1 MLSYAPLRRCIANE
15 NIDRGVGLVEPKS
28 LTLELPEGGFRLRT
42 GGVLKHIDVA
52 YEECG
57 AIRPARDNVIFIC
70 HALTGDAHVAGIRP
84 GETKPSGWWEGMVG
98 PGRAIDTRR
107 YHVVCANVLG
117 GCSGTTGPSSV
128 NPETGKPYGSTF
140 PRYDFSDAV
149 DVYRMFLK
157 QLGVSH
163 LAALIGGSYGGM
175 QVMDWITRCPGE
187 MDMACVIA
195 SSASLNTQALAFD
208 VVGRSA
214 ITDDP
219 DWLKGDYYEVGDG
232 KGPKKGLAAAR
243 QLAHIT
249 YLSRE
254 LLQEK
259 FQREVQRNWL
269 EEPQELQDRRVRDF
283 RTFFQIESYLGYQ
296 ADKFLKRFDANSY
309 LHITRSMDL
318 FDAGARYGSLDAACA
333 RVTCKTLVVSLS
345 GDVLCAEWQSR
356 DIVEALVRNR
366 KDVSYCHLDIGTG
379 HDAFLT
385 HIDDLSRLVGGFLG
399 TRRPQVT
406 PAQERQHAAAL
417 AMVKD
422 GAHVIDIGCGDGTL
436 LNVLKKNRHVTGD
449 GVEID
454 LTEFEEAVAD
464 GNSLLW
470 EDADEG
476 ISLVPDGHYDLA
488 ICSETLQVVR
498 NPRGLLREALRL
510 ADEAIVSFP
519 NFAAYRIR
527 LTLGL
532 GGHLPVSKQLP
543 FQWYDTP
550 NIHLITLKDF
560 RSLCQK
566 EGIEILEIKAE
577 SRHIIGKLLL
587 ALGFMNLGASRI
599 IARIAK
605 AKQNVGA

>member
-1 MLSYAPLRRCIANE
+1 MDERDS
-15 NIDRGVGLVEPKS
+15 GVGVVEPKT
-28 LTLELPEGGFRLRT
+28 LTLKLPEGGFKLRT
-42 GGVLKHIDVA
+42 GGVLKRIDVA

-57 AIRPARDNVIFIC
+57 AIHPDRDNVIFIC

-98 PGRAIDTRR
+98 PGRAINTDR
-107 YHVVCANVLG
+107 YHVICANVLG
-117 GCSGTTGPSSV
+117 GCSGTTGPSSI
-128 NPETGKPYGSTF
+128 NPDTGKAYGSAF

-149 DVYRMFLK
+149 DVYRMLLA
-157 QLGVSH
+157 QLGVKH
-163 LAALIGGSYGGM
+163 LVALIGGSYGGM

-187 MDMACVIA
+187 TDLACVIA
-195 SSASLNTQALAFD
+195 SSVSLNTQALAFD

-219 DWLKGDYYEVGDG
+219 DWHRGDYYDIGDG
-232 KGPKKGLAAAR
+232 MGPKKGLAAAR

-249 YLSRE
+249 YLSRD

-259 FQREVQRNWL
+259 FQRELQRNWL
-269 EEPQELQDRRVRDF
+269 EEPPEKQDRRARDF

-345 GDVLCAEWQSR
+345 GDVLFAEWQSR
-356 DIVEALVRNR
+356 DIVEALIRNR
-366 KDVSYCHLDIGTG
+366 KEVSYCHLEIGTG

-385 HIDDLSRLVGGFLG
+385 HIDDLSRLVGGFLW
-399 TRRPQVT
+399 TRKPQVT
-406 PAQERQHAAAL
+406 PAQEQQHAAVL
-417 AMVKD
+417 SMVKD

-454 LTEFEEAVAD
+454 VTEFEEAVAD
-464 GNSLLW
+464 GNTLLW

-476 ISLVPDGHYDLA
+476 ISLVPDRHYDMA
-488 ICSETLQVVR
+488 ICSETLQVVQ
-498 NPRGLLREALRL
+498 NPRGLLHEALRL

-560 RSLCQK
+560 RNLCDK
-566 EGIEILEIKAE
+566 EGIEIKEIRAE
-577 SRHIIGKLLL
+577 SRHLVGKILL
-587 ALGFMNLGASRI
+587 ALGFKNLGASRI
-599 IARIAK
+599 IARIARK
-605 AKQNVGA
+605 KRG

>member
-1 MLSYAPLRRCIANE
+1 MADSKT
-15 NIDRGVGLVEPKS
+15 DSGVGLVEPKS
-28 LTLELPEGGFRLRT
+28 MELKLPEGGLRLRT
-42 GGVLKHIDVA
+42 GGVLKRVDVA

-57 AIRPARDNVIFIC
+57 AIRPELDNVVFIC
-70 HALTGDAHVAGIRP
+70 HALTGDAHVAGMRP

-98 PGRAIDTRR
+98 PGRAIDTNR
-107 YHVVCANVLG
+107 YHVICANVLG
-117 GCSGTTGPSSV
+117 GCSGTTGPSSI
-128 NPETGKPYGSTF
+128 NPDTGKPYGSKF
-140 PRYDFSDAV
+140 PRYDFSDTV
-149 DVYRMFLK
+149 DVYRMFLA
-157 QLGVSH
+157 QRGVKH
-163 LAALIGGSYGGM
+163 LAGLVGGSFGGM

-187 MDMACVIA
+187 MDRACVIA

-219 DWLKGDYYEVGDG
+219 AWNRGDYYDVGDG
-232 KGPKKGLAAAR
+232 LGPKKGLAAAR

-259 FQREVQRNWL
+259 FQRELQRNWL
-269 EEPQELQDRRVRDF
+269 EESDEFQDRRARDF
-283 RTFFQIESYLGYQ
+283 RTFFQIESYLAYQ

-318 FDAGARYGSLDAACA
+318 FDAAAPYGSLAAACS

-345 GDVLCAEWQSR
+345 GDVLFAEWQSR
-356 DIVEALVRNR
+356 DIVEALLSNNKPVT
-366 KDVSYCHLDIGTG
+366 YCHLDIGTG

-399 TRRPQVT
+399 DRKPDVT
-406 PAQERQHAAAL
+406 AAQEKQHGAVL
-417 AMVKD
+417 SMVKE
-422 GAHVIDIGCGDGTL
+422 GFHVIDIGCGDGTL
-436 LNVLKKNRHVTGD
+436 LNVLKKNKNVTGD
-449 GVEID
+449 GVDISV
-454 LTEFEEAVAD
+454 TEFEEAVAD
-464 GNSLLW
+464 GNTLLW

-476 ISLVPDGHYDLA
+476 LSLVPDGHYDMA
-488 ICSETLQVVR
+488 ICSETLQVVK
-498 NPRGLLREALRL
+498 NPRGLLHEALRV

-527 LTLGL
+527 MTLGL
-532 GGHLPVSKQLP
+532 CGRLPVSKQLP

-560 RSLCQK
+560 RNLCK
-566 EGIEILEIKAE
+566 SEGIEILEIRAE
-577 SRHIIGKLLL
+577 SRHPIGKMLLS
-587 ALGFMNLGASRI
+587 LGCKNLGASRI

-605 AKQNVGA
+605 AGRNSRT

>member
-98 PGRAIDTRR
+98 PGRAINTRR

-345 GDVLCAEWQSR
+345 GDVLFAEWQSR

-577 SRHIIGKLLL
+577 SRHVIGKLLL

-605 AKQNVGA
+605 AKQKVGA

>member
-1 MLSYAPLRRCIANE
+1 MEEEKKDS
-15 NIDRGVGLVEPKS
+15 GVGVVEPK
-28 LTLELPEGGFRLRT
+28 TLELKLPEGGFRLRT
-42 GGVLKHIDVA
+42 GGVLKRIDVA

-57 AIRPARDNVIFIC
+57 AIRPERDNVIFIC

-98 PGRAIDTRR
+98 PGRAINTDR
-107 YHVVCANVLG
+107 YHVICANVLG
-117 GCSGTTGPSSV
+117 GCSGTTGPSSI
-128 NPETGKPYGSTF
+128 NPDTGKAYGSAF

-149 DVYRMFLK
+149 DVYRMLLE
-157 QLGVSH
+157 QLGVKH
-163 LAALIGGSYGGM
+163 LVALIGGSYGGM

-187 MDMACVIA
+187 TDLACVIA

-219 DWLKGDYYEVGDG
+219 DWHRGDYYDIGDG
-232 KGPKKGLAAAR
+232 MGPKKGLAAAR

-259 FQREVQRNWL
+259 FQRELQGSWL
-269 EEPQELQDRRVRDF
+269 AESPESQDRRVRDF

-296 ADKFLKRFDANSY
+296 ATKFLKRFDANSY

-318 FDAGARYGSLDAACA
+318 FDAAAPYGSLDAACA

-345 GDVLCAEWQSR
+345 GDVLFAEWQSR
-356 DIVEALVRNR
+356 DIVEALIRNN
-366 KDVSYCHLDIGTG
+366 KEVSYCHLEIGTG

-385 HIDDLSRLVGGFLG
+385 HIDDLSRLVGGFLC
-399 TRRPQVT
+399 TRTPQVT
-406 PAQERQHAAAL
+406 SAQEKQHAAVL
-417 AMVKD
+417 SMVRD

-454 LTEFEEAVAD
+454 VTEFEEAVAD
-464 GNSLLW
+464 GNTLLW

-476 ISLVPDGHYDLA
+476 ISLVPDRHYDMA
-488 ICSETLQVVR
+488 ICSETLQVVQ
-498 NPRGLLREALRL
+498 NPRGLLHEALRL

-532 GGHLPVSKQLP
+532 CGHLPVSKQLP

-560 RSLCQK
+560 RNLCDK
-566 EGIEILEIKAE
+566 EGIEIKEIKAE
-577 SRHIIGKLLL
+577 SRHLVGKLLL
-587 ALGFMNLGASRI
+587 ALGFKNLGASRI
-599 IARIAK
+599 IARIARR
-605 AKQNVGA
+605 

>member
-1 MLSYAPLRRCIANE
+1 MGHYHKMEE
-15 NIDRGVGLVEPKS
+15 NRTDNGVGVVEPKS
-28 LTLELPEGGFRLRT
+28 MELRLPEGGFRLRT
-42 GGVLKHIDVA
+42 GGVLKRIDVA

-57 AIRPARDNVIFIC
+57 AVRPELDNVVFIC

-98 PGRAIDTRR
+98 PGRAIDTNR
-107 YHVVCANVLG
+107 YHVICANVLG

-128 NPETGKPYGSTF
+128 NPDTGKPYGSRF

-149 DVYRMFLK
+149 DVYRMFLA
-157 QLGVSH
+157 QRGVRH
-163 LAALIGGSYGGM
+163 LAGLVGGSFGGM

-187 MDMACVIA
+187 MDRACVIA

-219 DWLKGDYYEVGDG
+219 DWNRGDYYDIGDG
-232 KGPKKGLAAAR
+232 HGPKKGLAAAR

-259 FQREVQRNWL
+259 FQRELQRNWL
-269 EEPQELQDRRVRDF
+269 EESDEFQDRRARDF
-283 RTFFQIESYLGYQ
+283 RTFFQIESYLAYQ

-318 FDAGARYGSLDAACA
+318 VDAAAPYGSLAAACS

-345 GDVLCAEWQSR
+345 GDVLFAEWQSR
-356 DIVEALVRNR
+356 DIVEALLSNNKPVT
-366 KDVSYCHLDIGTG
+366 YCHLDIGTG

-399 TRRPQVT
+399 DRKPDVT
-406 PAQERQHAAAL
+406 AAQEKQHGAVL
-417 AMVKD
+417 SMVKE

-436 LNVLKKNRHVTGD
+436 LNVLKKNKNVTGD
-449 GVEID
+449 GVDISV
-454 LTEFEEAVAD
+454 TEFEEAVAD
-464 GNSLLW
+464 GNTLLW

-476 ISLVPDGHYDLA
+476 LSLVPDGHYDMA
-488 ICSETLQVVR
+488 ICSETLQVVK
-498 NPRGLLREALRL
+498 NPRGLLHEALRV

-527 LTLGL
+527 MTLGL
-532 GGHLPVSKQLP
+532 CGRLPVSKQLP

-560 RSLCQK
+560 RNLCK
-566 EGIEILEIKAE
+566 SEGIEILEIRAE
-577 SRHIIGKLLL
+577 SRHPIGKMLLS
-587 ALGFMNLGASRI
+587 LGCKNLGASRI

-605 AKQNVGA
+605 AGRNSRT

>member
-1 MLSYAPLRRCIANE
+1 MADSKT
-15 NIDRGVGLVEPKS
+15 DSGVGLVEPKS
-28 LTLELPEGGFRLRT
+28 MELKFPEGGLRLRT
-42 GGVLKHIDVA
+42 GGVLKRVDVA

-57 AIRPARDNVIFIC
+57 AIRPELDNVVFIC
-70 HALTGDAHVAGIRP
+70 HALTGDAHVAGMRP

-98 PGRAIDTRR
+98 PGRAIDTNR
-107 YHVVCANVLG
+107 YHVICANVLG
-117 GCSGTTGPSSV
+117 GCSGTTGPSSI
-128 NPETGKPYGSTF
+128 NPDTGKPYGSKF
-140 PRYDFSDAV
+140 PRYDFSDTV
-149 DVYRMFLK
+149 DVYRMFLA
-157 QLGVSH
+157 QRGVKH
-163 LAALIGGSYGGM
+163 LAGLVGGSFGGM

-187 MDMACVIA
+187 MDRACVIA

-219 DWLKGDYYEVGDG
+219 AWNRGDYYDVGDG
-232 KGPKKGLAAAR
+232 LGPKKGLAAAR

-259 FQREVQRNWL
+259 FQRELQRNWL
-269 EEPQELQDRRVRDF
+269 EESDEFQDRRARDF
-283 RTFFQIESYLGYQ
+283 RTFFQIESYLAYQ

-318 FDAGARYGSLDAACA
+318 FDAAAPYGSLAAACS

-345 GDVLCAEWQSR
+345 GDVLFAEWQSR
-356 DIVEALVRNR
+356 DIVEALLSNNKPVT
-366 KDVSYCHLDIGTG
+366 YCHLDIGTG

-399 TRRPQVT
+399 DRKPDVT
-406 PAQERQHAAAL
+406 AAQEKQHGAVL
-417 AMVKD
+417 SMVKE

-436 LNVLKKNRHVTGD
+436 LNVLKKNKNVTGD
-449 GVEID
+449 GVDISV
-454 LTEFEEAVAD
+454 TEFEEAVAD
-464 GNSLLW
+464 GNTLLW

-476 ISLVPDGHYDLA
+476 LSLVPDGHYDMA
-488 ICSETLQVVR
+488 ICSETLQVVK
-498 NPRGLLREALRL
+498 NPRGLLHEALRV

-527 LTLGL
+527 MTLGL
-532 GGHLPVSKQLP
+532 CGRLPVSKQLP

-560 RSLCQK
+560 RNLCK
-566 EGIEILEIKAE
+566 SEGIEILEIRAE
-577 SRHIIGKLLL
+577 SRHPIGKMLLS
-587 ALGFMNLGASRI
+587 LGCKNLGASRI

-605 AKQNVGA
+605 AGRNSRT

>member
-1 MLSYAPLRRCIANE
+1 MAEE
-15 NIDRGVGLVEPKS
+15 NKDGGVGLVEPKT
-28 LTLELPEGGFRLRT
+28 LTLELPEGGFKLRT
-42 GGVLKHIDVA
+42 GGVLKRIDVA

-84 GETKPSGWWEGMVG
+84 GEAKPSGWWEGMVG
-98 PGRAIDTRR
+98 PGRAINTDR
-107 YHVVCANVLG
+107 YHVICANVLG
-117 GCSGTTGPSSV
+117 GCSGTTGPSSI
-128 NPETGKPYGSTF
+128 NPDTGKPYGSAF

-149 DVYRMFLK
+149 DVYRLFLK
-157 QLGVSH
+157 QLGVKH

-187 MDMACVIA
+187 TDLACVIA

-219 DWLKGDYYEVGDG
+219 DWHRGDYYGIGDG
-232 KGPKKGLAAAR
+232 MGPKKGLAAAR

-259 FQREVQRNWL
+259 FQRELQRNWL
-269 EEPQELQDRRVRDF
+269 EEPQESQDRRARDF

-296 ADKFLKRFDANSY
+296 ATKFLKRFDANSY

-345 GDVLCAEWQSR
+345 GDVLFAEWQSR
-356 DIVEALVRNR
+356 DIVEALIRNN
-366 KDVSYCHLDIGTG
+366 KQVSYCHLEIGTG

-385 HIDDLSRLVGGFLG
+385 HIDDLSRLVGGFLC
-399 TRRPQVT
+399 TRTPQVT
-406 PAQERQHAAAL
+406 PAQERQHAAVL
-417 AMVKD
+417 SMVKD

-454 LTEFEEAVAD
+454 VTEFEEAVAD
-464 GNSLLW
+464 GNTLLW

-476 ISLVPDGHYDLA
+476 ISLVPDRHYDLA
-488 ICSETLQVVR
+488 ICSETLQVVQ
-498 NPRGLLREALRL
+498 NPRGLLHEALRL

-560 RSLCQK
+560 RDLCDK
-566 EGIEILEIKAE
+566 EGIEIQEIRAE
-577 SRHIIGKLLL
+577 SRHLVGKILL
-587 ALGFMNLGASRI
+587 ALGFKNLGASRI
-599 IARIAK
+599 IARIARK
-605 AKQNVGA
+605 GSAAVSA

>member
-1 MLSYAPLRRCIANE
+1 MNDKG
-15 NIDRGVGLVEPKS
+15 DRDSGVGVVEPKT
-28 LTLELPEGGFRLRT
+28 LKLELPEGGFRLRT
-42 GGVLKHIDVA
+42 GGVLKRIDVA

-57 AIRPARDNVIFIC
+57 AMRPERDNVIFIC

-98 PGRAIDTRR
+98 PGRAINTDR
-107 YHVVCANVLG
+107 YHVICANVLG
-117 GCSGTTGPSSV
+117 GCSGTTGPSSI
-128 NPETGKPYGSTF
+128 NPDTGKPYGSAF

-149 DVYRMFLK
+149 DVYRMLLK
-157 QLGVSH
+157 QLGVNH

-187 MDMACVIA
+187 TDLACVIA

-219 DWLKGDYYEVGDG
+219 DWHRGDYYDIGDG
-232 KGPKKGLAAAR
+232 MGPKKGLAAAR

-259 FQREVQRNWL
+259 FQRELQGNWL
-269 EEPQELQDRRVRDF
+269 EEPPEIQDRRARDF

-296 ADKFLKRFDANSY
+296 ATKFLKRFDANSY

-318 FDAGARYGSLDAACA
+318 FDAAAPYGSLDAACA

-345 GDVLCAEWQSR
+345 GDVLFAEWQSR
-356 DIVEALVRNR
+356 DIVEALVRNS
-366 KDVSYCHLDIGTG
+366 KEVSYCHLEIGTG

-385 HIDDLSRLVGGFLG
+385 HIDDLSRLVGGFLC
-399 TRRPQVT
+399 TRTPQVT
-406 PAQERQHAAAL
+406 PSQEKQHAAVL
-417 AMVKD
+417 SMVKN

-436 LNVLKKNRHVTGD
+436 LNVLRKKRNVTGD

-454 LTEFEEAVAD
+454 ITEFEEAVAD
-464 GNSLLW
+464 GNTLLW

-476 ISLVPDGHYDLA
+476 ISLVPDRHYDMA
-488 ICSETLQVVR
+488 ICSETLQVVQ
-498 NPRGLLREALRL
+498 NPRGLLHEALRL

-560 RSLCQK
+560 RNLCDK
-566 EGIEILEIKAE
+566 EGIEIKEIRAE
-577 SRHIIGKLLL
+577 SRHLVGKLLL
-587 ALGFMNLGASRI
+587 ALGFKNLGASRI
-599 IARIAK
+599 IARIARK
-605 AKQNVGA
+605 MS

>member
-1 MLSYAPLRRCIANE
+1 MNDKGERDS
-15 NIDRGVGLVEPKS
+15 GVGVVEPKT
-28 LTLELPEGGFRLRT
+28 LTLKLPEGGFKLRT
-42 GGVLKHIDVA
+42 GGVLKRIDVA

-57 AIRPARDNVIFIC
+57 AMRPERDNVIFIC

-98 PGRAIDTRR
+98 PGRAINTDR
-107 YHVVCANVLG
+107 YHVICANVLG
-117 GCSGTTGPSSV
+117 GCSGTTGPSSI
-128 NPETGKPYGSTF
+128 NPDTGKAYGSAF

-149 DVYRMFLK
+149 DVYRMLLE
-157 QLGVSH
+157 QLGVKH
-163 LAALIGGSYGGM
+163 LVALIGGSYGGM

-187 MDMACVIA
+187 TDLACVIA

-219 DWLKGDYYEVGDG
+219 DWHRGDYYDIGDG
-232 KGPKKGLAAAR
+232 MGPKKGLAAAR

-259 FQREVQRNWL
+259 FQRELQRSWL
-269 EEPQELQDRRVRDF
+269 EEPQEQQDRRARDF

-296 ADKFLKRFDANSY
+296 ATKFLKRFDANSY

-345 GDVLCAEWQSR
+345 GDVLFAEWQSR
-356 DIVEALVRNR
+356 DIVEALIRN
-366 KDVSYCHLDIGTG
+366 KKEVCYCHLDIGTG

-385 HIDDLSRLVGGFLG
+385 HIDDLSRLVGGFLW
-399 TRRPQVT
+399 TRKPQVT
-406 PAQERQHAAAL
+406 PAQERQHAAVL
-417 AMVKD
+417 SMVRD

-454 LTEFEEAVAD
+454 ITEFEEAVAD
-464 GNSLLW
+464 GNTLLW

-476 ISLVPDGHYDLA
+476 ISLVPDRHYDMA
-488 ICSETLQVVR
+488 ICSETLQVVQ
-498 NPRGLLREALRL
+498 NPRGLLHEALRL

-560 RSLCQK
+560 RNLCDK
-566 EGIEILEIKAE
+566 EGIEIREIRAE
-577 SRHIIGKLLL
+577 SRHLIGKLLL
-587 ALGFMNLGASRI
+587 ALGFRNLGASRI
-599 IARIAK
+599 IARIARK
-605 AKQNVGA
+605 GN

>member
-1 MLSYAPLRRCIANE
+1 MEEERKDS
-15 NIDRGVGLVEPKS
+15 GVGVVEPK
-28 LTLELPEGGFRLRT
+28 TLELKLPEGGFKLRT
-42 GGVLKHIDVA
+42 GGVLKRIDVA

-57 AIRPARDNVIFIC
+57 AIRPERDNVIFIC

-98 PGRAIDTRR
+98 PGRAIDTNR
-107 YHVVCANVLG
+107 YHIVCANVLG
-117 GCSGTTGPSSV
+117 GCSGTTGPSSI
-128 NPETGKPYGSTF
+128 NPDTGKPYGSAF

-149 DVYRMFLK
+149 DVYRMLLE
-157 QLGVSH
+157 QIGVKH

-187 MDMACVIA
+187 VDRACVIA
-195 SSASLNTQALAFD
+195 SSVSLNTQALAYD

-219 DWLKGDYYEVGDG
+219 DWNKGDYYEIGDG
-232 KGPKKGLAAAR
+232 MGPKKGLAAAR

-259 FQREVQRNWL
+259 FQRELQRSWL
-269 EEPQELQDRRVRDF
+269 AEPTESQDQRAREF

-309 LHITRSMDL
+309 LHITRAMDL

-333 RVTCKTLVVSLS
+333 RVTGKTLVVSLS
-345 GDVLCAEWQSR
+345 GDVLFAEWQSR
-356 DIVEALVRNR
+356 DIVESLIRGG
-366 KDVSYCHLDIGTG
+366 KEVSYCHLDIGTG

-399 TRRPQVT
+399 TRKPTVT
-406 PAQERQHAAAL
+406 PAQEKQHAAVL
-417 AMVKD
+417 SMVKE

-454 LTEFEEAVAD
+454 ITEFEEAVAD
-464 GNSLLW
+464 GNTLLW

-476 ISLVPDGHYDLA
+476 IALVPDGYYDLA
-488 ICSETLQVVR
+488 ICSETLQVVK
-498 NPRGLLREALRL
+498 NPRGLLHEALRL

-532 GGHLPVSKQLP
+532 FGHLPVSKQLP

-550 NIHLITLKDF
+550 NIHLITLNDF
-560 RSLCQK
+560 RNLCEK
-566 EGIEILEIKAE
+566 EGLEIREIRAE
-577 SRHIIGKLLL
+577 SRHPIGKILL
-587 ALGFMNLGASRI
+587 ALGFKNLGASRI
-599 IARIAK
+599 IARIGRK
-605 AKQNVGA
+605 RSSPEGK

>member
-1 MLSYAPLRRCIANE
+1 VEEERKDS
-15 NIDRGVGLVEPKS
+15 GVGVVEPK
-28 LTLELPEGGFRLRT
+28 TLELKLPEGGFKLRT
-42 GGVLKHIDVA
+42 GGVLKRIDVA

-98 PGRAIDTRR
+98 PGRAIDTNR
-107 YHVVCANVLG
+107 YHIICANVLG
-117 GCSGTTGPSSV
+117 GCSGTTGPSSI
-128 NPETGKPYGSTF
+128 NPDTGKPYGSTF

-149 DVYRMFLK
+149 DVYRMLLD
-157 QLGVSH
+157 QLGVKH
-163 LAALIGGSYGGM
+163 LVALIGGSYGGM

-187 MDMACVIA
+187 TDLACVIA
-195 SSASLNTQALAFD
+195 SSVSLNTQALAYD
-208 VVGRSA
+208 VVGRGA

-219 DWLKGDYYEVGDG
+219 DWNKGDYYEIGDG
-232 KGPKKGLAAAR
+232 HGPKRGLAAAR

-259 FQREVQRNWL
+259 FQRELQSNWL
-269 EEPQELQDRRVRDF
+269 DEPPEKKDKRARDF
-283 RTFFQIESYLGYQ
+283 RTFFKIESYLGYQ

-318 FDAGARYGSLDAACA
+318 FDAAAPYGSLDAACA

-345 GDVLCAEWQSR
+345 GDVLFAEWQSR
-356 DIVEALVRNR
+356 EIVESLIRGG
-366 KDVSYCHLDIGTG
+366 KEVSYCHLEIGTG

-399 TRRPQVT
+399 TRSPSVT
-406 PAQERQHAAAL
+406 PAQERQHAAVL
-417 AMVKD
+417 SMVKE

-436 LNVLKKNRHVTGD
+436 LNVLKKNKHVTGD

-454 LTEFEEAVAD
+454 VTEFEEAVAD
-464 GNSLLW
+464 GNTLLW

-476 ISLVPDGHYDLA
+476 ISLVPDGYYDLA
-488 ICSETLQVVR
+488 ICSETLQVVK
-498 NPRGLLREALRL
+498 NPRGLLHEALRL

-560 RSLCQK
+560 RNLCEK
-566 EGIEILEIKAE
+566 EGIEILELKAE
-577 SRHIIGKLLL
+577 SRHPVGKLLL
-587 ALGFMNLGASRI
+587 ALGFKNLGASRI
-599 IARIAK
+599 IARIARK
-605 AKQNVGA
+605 RDSHENVNED

>member
-1 MLSYAPLRRCIANE
+1 MADSKT
-15 NIDRGVGLVEPKS
+15 DSGVGLVEPKS
-28 LTLELPEGGFRLRT
+28 MELKLPEGGLRLRT
-42 GGVLKHIDVA
+42 GGVLKRVDVA

-57 AIRPARDNVIFIC
+57 AIRPELDNVVFIC
-70 HALTGDAHVAGIRP
+70 HALTGDAHVAGMRP
-84 GETKPSGWWEGMVG
+84 SETKPSGWWEGMVG
-98 PGRAIDTRR
+98 PGRAIDTNR
-107 YHVVCANVLG
+107 YHVICANVLG
-117 GCSGTTGPSSV
+117 GCSGTTGPSSI
-128 NPETGKPYGSTF
+128 NPDTGKPYGSKF
-140 PRYDFSDAV
+140 PRYDFSDTV
-149 DVYRMFLK
+149 DVYRMFLA
-157 QLGVSH
+157 QRGVKH
-163 LAALIGGSYGGM
+163 LAGLVGGSFGGM

-187 MDMACVIA
+187 MDRACVIA

-219 DWLKGDYYEVGDG
+219 AWNRGDYYDVGDG
-232 KGPKKGLAAAR
+232 LGPKKGLAAAR

-259 FQREVQRNWL
+259 FQRELQRNWL
-269 EEPQELQDRRVRDF
+269 EESDEFQDRRARDF
-283 RTFFQIESYLGYQ
+283 RTFFQIESYLAYQ

-318 FDAGARYGSLDAACA
+318 FDAAAPYGSLAAACS

-345 GDVLCAEWQSR
+345 GDVLFAEWQSR
-356 DIVEALVRNR
+356 DIVEALLSNNKPVT
-366 KDVSYCHLDIGTG
+366 YCHLDIGTG

-399 TRRPQVT
+399 DRKPDVT
-406 PAQERQHAAAL
+406 AAQEKQHGAVL
-417 AMVKD
+417 SMVKE

-436 LNVLKKNRHVTGD
+436 LNVLKKNKNVTGD
-449 GVEID
+449 GVDISV
-454 LTEFEEAVAD
+454 TEFEEAVAD
-464 GNSLLW
+464 GNTLLW

-476 ISLVPDGHYDLA
+476 LSLVPDGHYDMA
-488 ICSETLQVVR
+488 ICSETLQVVK
-498 NPRGLLREALRL
+498 NPRGLLHEALRV

-527 LTLGL
+527 MTLGL
-532 GGHLPVSKQLP
+532 CGRLPVSKQLP

-560 RSLCQK
+560 RNLCK
-566 EGIEILEIKAE
+566 SEGIEILEIRAE
-577 SRHIIGKLLL
+577 SRHPIGKMLLS
-587 ALGFMNLGASRI
+587 LGCKNLGASRI

-605 AKQNVGA
+605 AGRNSRT

>member
-1 MLSYAPLRRCIANE
+1 MAEDIKDS
-15 NIDRGVGLVEPKS
+15 GVGVVEPQTLS
-28 LTLELPEGGFRLRT
+28 LKLPDGGFRLGP
-42 GGVLKHIDVA
+42 GGVLKRIDVA

-57 AIRPARDNVIFIC
+57 AIRPERDNVIFIC
-70 HALTGDAHVAGIRP
+70 HALTGDAHVAGMRP
-84 GETKPSGWWEGMVG
+84 GETKPSGWWDGMVG
-98 PGRAIDTRR
+98 PGRAIDTSR
-107 YHVVCANVLG
+107 YHVICANVLG
-117 GCSGTTGPSSV
+117 GCSGTTGPSSI
-128 NPETGKPYGSTF
+128 NPDTGKAYGSAF

-149 DVYRMFLK
+149 DVYRMLLR
-157 QLGVSH
+157 QLGVNH
-163 LAALIGGSYGGM
+163 LVAIIGGSYGGM

-187 MDMACVIA
+187 ADLACVIA

-219 DWLKGDYYEVGDG
+219 DWHRGDYYDVGDG
-232 KGPKKGLAAAR
+232 MGPKKGLAAAR

-259 FQREVQRNWL
+259 FQRELQRTWL
-269 EEPQELQDRRVRDF
+269 EEPQDKQDRRIRDF

-309 LHITRSMDL
+309 LHITRAMDL

-345 GDVLCAEWQSR
+345 GDVLFAEWQSR
-356 DIVEALVRNR
+356 DIVEALIRHN
-366 KDVSYCHLDIGTG
+366 KEVSYCHLDIGTG

-385 HIDDLSRLVGGFLG
+385 HIDDISRLVGGFLG
-399 TRRPQVT
+399 TRKPQVT
-406 PAQERQHAAAL
+406 AAQERQHAAVL
-417 AMVKD
+417 SMVKE

-454 LTEFEEAVAD
+454 VTEFEEAVAD
-464 GNSLLW
+464 GNTILW

-476 ISLVPDGHYDLA
+476 IALVPDRHYDLA
-488 ICSETLQVVR
+488 ICSETLQVVK
-498 NPRGLLREALRL
+498 NPRGLLHEALRL

-560 RSLCQK
+560 RNLCER
-566 EGIEILEIKAE
+566 EGIEILDIKAE
-577 SRHIIGKLLL
+577 SRHPFGKLLL
-587 ALGFMNLGASRI
+587 ALGLKNLGASRI
-599 IARIAK
+599 IARIAR
-605 AKQNVGA
+605 AKR

>member
-1 MLSYAPLRRCIANE
+1 MNDKGERDS
-15 NIDRGVGLVEPKS
+15 GVGVVEPKT
-28 LTLELPEGGFRLRT
+28 LTLKLPEGGFKLRT
-42 GGVLKHIDVA
+42 GGVLKRIDVA

-57 AIRPARDNVIFIC
+57 AMRPERDNVIFIC

-98 PGRAIDTRR
+98 PGRAINTDR
-107 YHVVCANVLG
+107 YHVICANVLG
-117 GCSGTTGPSSV
+117 GCSGTTGPSSI
-128 NPETGKPYGSTF
+128 NPDTGKAYGSAF

-149 DVYRMFLK
+149 DVYRMLLE
-157 QLGVSH
+157 QLGVKH
-163 LAALIGGSYGGM
+163 LVALIGGSYGGM

-187 MDMACVIA
+187 TDLACVIA

-219 DWLKGDYYEVGDG
+219 DWHRGDYYDIGDG
-232 KGPKKGLAAAR
+232 MGPKKGLAAAR

-259 FQREVQRNWL
+259 FQRELQRSWL
-269 EEPQELQDRRVRDF
+269 EEPQEQQDRRARDF

-296 ADKFLKRFDANSY
+296 ATKFLKRFDANSY

-345 GDVLCAEWQSR
+345 GDVLFAEWQSR
-356 DIVEALVRNR
+356 DIVEALIRN
-366 KDVSYCHLDIGTG
+366 KKEVSYCHLDIGTG

-385 HIDDLSRLVGGFLG
+385 HIDDLSRLVGGFLW
-399 TRRPQVT
+399 TRKPQVT
-406 PAQERQHAAAL
+406 PAQERQHAAVL
-417 AMVKD
+417 SMVRD

-454 LTEFEEAVAD
+454 ITEFEEAVAD
-464 GNSLLW
+464 GNTLLW

-476 ISLVPDGHYDLA
+476 ISLVPDRHYDMA
-488 ICSETLQVVR
+488 ICSETLQVVQ
-498 NPRGLLREALRL
+498 NPRGLLHEALRL

-560 RSLCQK
+560 RNLCDK
-566 EGIEILEIKAE
+566 EGIEIREIRAE
-577 SRHIIGKLLL
+577 SRHLIGKLLL
-587 ALGFMNLGASRI
+587 ALGFRNLGASRI
-599 IARIAK
+599 IARIACK
-605 AKQNVGA
+605 GN

>member
-1 MLSYAPLRRCIANE
+1 MAEDIKDS
-15 NIDRGVGLVEPKS
+15 GVGVVEPKTLS
-28 LTLELPEGGFRLRT
+28 LKLPDGGFRLGP
-42 GGVLKHIDVA
+42 GGVLKRIDVA

-57 AIRPARDNVIFIC
+57 AIRPERDNVIFIC
-70 HALTGDAHVAGIRP
+70 HALTGDAHVAGRRP
-84 GETKPSGWWEGMVG
+84 GETKPSGWWDGMVG
-98 PGRAIDTRR
+98 PGRAIDTSR
-107 YHVVCANVLG
+107 YHVICANVLG
-117 GCSGTTGPSSV
+117 GCSGTTGPSSI
-128 NPETGKPYGSTF
+128 NPDTGKAYGSAF

-149 DVYRMFLK
+149 DVYRMLLR
-157 QLGVSH
+157 QLGVNH
-163 LAALIGGSYGGM
+163 LVAIIGGSYGGM

-187 MDMACVIA
+187 ADLACVIA

-219 DWLKGDYYEVGDG
+219 DWHRGDYYDVGDG
-232 KGPKKGLAAAR
+232 MGPKKGLAAAR

-259 FQREVQRNWL
+259 FQRELQRTWL
-269 EEPQELQDRRVRDF
+269 EEPQDKQDRRIRDF

-309 LHITRSMDL
+309 LHITRAMDL

-345 GDVLCAEWQSR
+345 GDVLFAEWQSR
-356 DIVEALVRNR
+356 DIVEALIRHN
-366 KDVSYCHLDIGTG
+366 KEVSYCHLDIGTG

-385 HIDDLSRLVGGFLG
+385 HIDDISRLVGGFLG
-399 TRRPQVT
+399 TRKPQVT
-406 PAQERQHAAAL
+406 AAQERQHAAVL
-417 AMVKD
+417 SMVKE

-454 LTEFEEAVAD
+454 VTEFEEAVAD
-464 GNSLLW
+464 GNTILW

-476 ISLVPDGHYDLA
+476 IALVPDRHYDLA
-488 ICSETLQVVR
+488 ICSETLQVVK
-498 NPRGLLREALRL
+498 NPRGLLHEALRL

-560 RSLCQK
+560 RNLCER
-566 EGIEILEIKAE
+566 EGIEILDIKAE
-577 SRHIIGKLLL
+577 SRHPFGKLLL
-587 ALGFMNLGASRI
+587 ALGLKNLGASRI
-599 IARIAK
+599 IARIAR
-605 AKQNVGA
+605 AKR

>member
-1 MLSYAPLRRCIANE
+1 MAEGKNDI
-15 NIDRGVGLVEPKS
+15 GVGVVEPKT
-28 LTLELPEGGFRLRT
+28 LTLKLPEGGFKLRT
-42 GGVLKHIDVA
+42 GGVLKRIDVT

-57 AIRPARDNVIFIC
+57 AIRPERDNVIFIC

-98 PGRAIDTRR
+98 PGRAINTDR
-107 YHVVCANVLG
+107 YHVICANVLG
-117 GCSGTTGPSSV
+117 GCSGTTGPSSI
-128 NPETGKPYGSTF
+128 NPDTGKAYGSAF

-149 DVYRMFLK
+149 DVYRMLLE
-157 QLGVSH
+157 QLGVKH
-163 LAALIGGSYGGM
+163 LTALIGGSYGGM

-187 MDMACVIA
+187 TDLACVIA

-219 DWLKGDYYEVGDG
+219 DWHRGDYYDIGDG
-232 KGPKKGLAAAR
+232 MGPKKGLAAAR

-259 FQREVQRNWL
+259 FQRELQRNWL
-269 EEPQELQDRRVRDF
+269 EESPESQDRRARDF
-283 RTFFQIESYLGYQ
+283 RTFFQIESYLNYQ

-345 GDVLCAEWQSR
+345 GDVLFAEWQSR
-356 DIVEALVRNR
+356 DIVEALIHNN
-366 KDVSYCHLDIGTG
+366 KEVSYCHLDIGTG

-385 HIDDLSRLVGGFLG
+385 HIDDLSRLVGGFLC
-399 TRRPQVT
+399 TRNPQVT
-406 PAQERQHAAAL
+406 PAQEKQHAAVL
-417 AMVKD
+417 SMVRD

-454 LTEFEEAVAD
+454 VTEFEEAVAD
-464 GNSLLW
+464 GNTLLW

-476 ISLVPDGHYDLA
+476 ISLVPDRHYDMA
-488 ICSETLQVVR
+488 ICSETLQVVQ
-498 NPRGLLREALRL
+498 NPRGLLHEALRL

-532 GGHLPVSKQLP
+532 CGHLPVSKQLP

-560 RSLCQK
+560 RNLCNK
-566 EGIEILEIKAE
+566 EGIEIKEIKAE
-577 SRHIIGKLLL
+577 SRHLIGKLLL
-587 ALGFMNLGASRI
+587 ALGFKNLGASRI
-599 IARIAK
+599 IARIARR
-605 AKQNVGA
+605 